1 MRWALTGVCT
11 SETVQTQKDKRCD
24 RTSARDPGRG
34 CRGQAEGGARAG
46 FKGDGVSASQVKVLW
61 GQQGT
66 CT

>member
-1 MRWALTGVCT
+1 MIAPLLGTQEGGV
-11 SETVQTQKDKRCD
+11 
-24 RTSARDPGRG
+24 G
-34 CRGQAEGGARAG
+34 AEGGARAG